1 MKLLVTKNQYKSS
14 NCELNISENMQEI
27 SAYSY
32 DWWKFV
38 ATDKVGNIIFNDST
52 YSVSTSG
59 HQGDVNNK
67 LRELGLK
74 PHLRL
79 HRVIDNLGNL
89 KIAINTEIKEIK
101 KEITELNRL
110 INKKGTHRVKN
121 SERKQTIAE
130 LEFQIKDLINFR
142 DNYLDKK
149 IYPIKKSKNDYSRSE
164 DYWDDDD
171 KKEIIK
177 QLDSYKKYFLKPNGK
192 LQANEYN
199 DFINYKKD
207 VSDYAP
213 NSLEKLK
220 LLLNLDQKSIQIA
233 LAYRHIADVE
243 NMIPDQDTIEF
254 QKLQKFAIKHEINRD
269 SLNLFKLD
277 KLHTKQINDLNRK
290 VYVKKEEVPFPVNE
304 KLIQAESKCEK
315 GELSV
320 IKLPSQLRGEGRKQG
335 HCIGSKHYIDQCHQ
349 GKQALNFKGYTY
361 LLNNDLSVYETHGK
375 YNCNTPDSVTEEL
388 YKLIG

>member
-1 MKLLVTKNQYKSS
+1 MKLLVSKNQYKAS
-14 NCELNISENMQEI
+14 NCELNISDNMMDI

-38 ATDKVGNIIFNDST
+38 VTDSVGNIVFNNYT
-52 YSVSTSG
+52 YSNTTSG
-59 HQGDVNNK
+59 HQGNVNYK

-74 PHLRL
+74 PHLTL
-79 HRVIDNLGNL
+79 SRVRHSLECIET
-89 KIAINTEIKEIK
+89 AINTEIDKIKSEIA
-101 KEITELNRL
+101 ELNKL
-110 INKKGTHRVKN
+110 INKKGTHRSKN
-121 SERKQTIAE
+121 EERKNEIAE
-130 LEFQIKDLINFR
+130 LEFKIKDLIDFR

-164 DYWDDDD
+164 CYYDEKDRE
-171 KKEIIK
+171 EITK

-192 LQANEYN
+192 LQTNEYN

-207 VSDYAP
+207 VYDYAP

-233 LAYRHIADVE
+233 LAYEHVTDIE
-243 NMIPDQDTIEF
+243 NMITDQDTIEF
-254 QKLQKFAIKHEINRD
+254 QKLQNFAIKHAINRH

-290 VYVKKEEVPFPVNE
+290 VYSKKEEVPFPVND
-304 KLIQAESKCEK
+304 KLIQAESKAEK
-315 GELSV
+315 NELTV

-335 HCIGSKHYIDQCHQ
+335 HCIGSKHYIDQCYK
-349 GKQALNFKGYTY
+349 GKQALNYKGYTY
-361 LLNNDLSVYETHGK
+361 LLNNDLSVCETHGK
-375 YNCNTPDSVTEEL
+375 YNCHTPEKVTQEL